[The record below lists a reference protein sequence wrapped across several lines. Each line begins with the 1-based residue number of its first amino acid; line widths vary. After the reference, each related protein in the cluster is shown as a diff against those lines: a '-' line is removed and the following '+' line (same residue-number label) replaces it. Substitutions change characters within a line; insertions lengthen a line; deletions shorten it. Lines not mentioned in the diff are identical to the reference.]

1 MREMLKTH
9 RRTVIY
15 LIVSNLLL
23 TFGFR
28 VWQATFNNFAV
39 ETLHVGPEV
48 IGGIQ
53 SLRELPGLL
62 TFIVGFLALV
72 LSEVRIMAFSVMVLG
87 VGIIITGQASA
98 LPLLL
103 VGTVVMSFGF
113 HFFGPSQTGIVL
125 MQVNKERAPKF
136 LGQLKSIGSAGAIV
150 ATVAVYFLADRLG
163 YRNLFFTTGLLVV
176 AGGVLLFFI
185 GKGKH
190 GLPPKRRMVLRKKY
204 WVFYTLAFLMG
215 SRRHIFT
222 TFAIFLLVSKYGIN
236 VKTTA
241 ILFLLNNLINIYA
254 YQYIGKLVSRI
265 GERLLL
271 SLSSIALIPI
281 FLGYAYVGILPL
293 LYVFFVLDNIL
304 FGVNMAVTT
313 YLQKIS
319 DSQEEIT
326 SNLSLQTTISH
337 ISAVI
342 IPVIGGTVWAAFGAQ
357 APFLFGVAIVIVTL
371 VLAQFMRVPARSDV
385 EHEPA
390 QIR

>member
-1 MREMLKTH
+1 MREMFRTH
-9 RRTVIY
+9 RRTLIY

-23 TFGFR
+23 IFGFR

-39 ETLHVGPEV
+39 ETLHIGPEV

-62 TFIVGFLALV
+62 TFLVGFLALV

-87 VGIIITGQASA
+87 IGIIITGQATA

-103 VGTVVMSFGF
+103 IGTVVMSFGF
-113 HFFGPSQTGIVL
+113 HFFGPSQTGIIL
-125 MQVNKERAPKF
+125 MQVDKERAPKF
-136 LGQLKSIGSAGAIV
+136 LGQLKSIGAVGAIV
-150 ATVAVYFLADRLG
+150 ATGAVYFLADRLG
-163 YRNLFFTTGLLVV
+163 YRGMFFITGALMV
-176 AGGVLLFFI
+176 AGGIVLFFM
-185 GKGKH
+185 GKGRH
-190 GLPPKRRMVLRKKY
+190 GLPPKRRVVLRKKY
-204 WVFYTLAFLMG
+204 WVFYSLAFLMG

-222 TFAIFLLVSKYGIN
+222 TFAIFLLVSKFGIS

-241 ILFLLNNLINIYA
+241 ILFLVNNLINTYA
-254 YQYIGKLVSRI
+254 YQYIGKLVSRV
-265 GERLLL
+265 GERLVLT
-271 SLSSIALIPI
+271 LSSIILIPI

-293 LYVFFVLDNIL
+293 LYVLFVLDNIL

-326 SNLSLQTTISH
+326 SNLSLQTTINH

-342 IPVIGGTVWAAFGAQ
+342 VPVIGGTVWVAFGAQ
-357 APFLFGVAIVIVTL
+357 APFLFGVIIVILTL
-371 VLAQFMRVPARSDV
+371 ALAQFMRVPGTV
-385 EHEPA
+385 G
-390 QIR
+390 

>member
-1 MREMLKTH
+1 MREMFRTR
-9 RRTVIY
+9 RRTLIY

-23 TFGFR
+23 IFGFR

-39 ETLHVGPEV
+39 ETLHIGPEV

-62 TFIVGFLALV
+62 TSLVGFLALV

-87 VGIIITGQASA
+87 IGIIITGQATA

-113 HFFGPSQTGIVL
+113 HFFGPSQTGVIL
-125 MQVNKERAPKF
+125 MQVDRERAPKF
-136 LGQLKSIGSAGAIV
+136 LGQLKSIAAVGAIV
-150 ATVAVYFLADRLG
+150 ATGAVYFLADRLG
-163 YRNLFFTTGLLVV
+163 YRSMFFITGALMV
-176 AGGVLLFFI
+176 AGGILLFFM
-185 GKGKH
+185 GNGKH
-190 GLPPKRRMVLRKKY
+190 GLPPKRRVVLRKKY
-204 WVFYTLAFLMG
+204 WVFYSLAFLMG

-222 TFAIFLLVSKYGIN
+222 TFAIFLLVSKFGIN

-241 ILFLLNNLINIYA
+241 ILFLVNNLINTYA

-293 LYVFFVLDNIL
+293 LYVLFVLDNIL

-357 APFLFGVAIVIVTL
+357 APFLFGVAIVILTL
-371 VLAQFMRVPARSDV
+371 ALAQFVRVPTRSDTKQQ
-385 EHEPA
+385 PA
-390 QIR
+390 QIG